1 MTPSDER
8 QATLLVVDDEPAIVR
23 MLVEALNGPEL
34 SVLTATRG
42 DKAIEMYRQ
51 HQGKIDL
58 VLLDLQ
64 MHPLN
69 GLQLLAEL
77 RRIDPHVRV
86 AFMSGSPCEGPVAEM
101 AEAGV
106 VSVFSK
112 PFLSLTDLATT
123 LGELVRSQSSI
134 VISP

>member
-8 QATLLVVDDEPAIVR
+8 QATILVVDDEPAIVR

-51 HQGKIDL
+51 HLGKIDL

-64 MHPLN
+64 MYPLN

-86 AFMSGSPCEGPVAEM
+86 AFMSGSPSEGPVAEM

-112 PFLSLTDLATT
+112 PFLSLTDLAAA
-123 LGELVRSQSSI
+123 LGELVRSQSS
-134 VISP
+134 VVNGH